1 MAKASKKKTA
11 YVCQSCGAQ
20 SPRWFGR
27 CPECGEWNTCAEE
40 MVPAQKAAASRV
52 RQFDTAGAKPLPI
65 TAVELVGED
74 RQAIGIGE
82 LDRALGGGIVPGS
95 VVLIG
100 GDPGIGKSTLLLQ
113 ASGQLGF
120 TGEKVLYVSGEES
133 MRQTRLR
140 AGRIGALTDE
150 LFVLSETNMDAI
162 TAHMD
167 RLQPTLVVVDSIQ
180 TVYRPELESAPG
192 SVSQVRE
199 CAAQLMYLAKRTGIA
214 VFLVGHV
221 TKEGAIAGP
230 RLLEHM
236 VDTVL
241 YLEGERS
248 HSYRILRAVKNRFGS
263 TNEVGLFEM
272 RDMGLV
278 EVTNPSEI
286 FLPERE
292 GVRPG
297 SVVVCSMEGT
307 RPLLVEIQAL
317 VSSSTFGY
325 PQRVAT
331 GVNPK
336 RLSILLAVLE
346 KRAGLKL
353 SAEDVFLNVAGGVRL
368 DEPAVELGMALAVAS
383 SFRDRPVPPHT
394 VAIGEVGLSGEIRP
408 VGHIPQRLAEAH
420 QLGFERIVL
429 ARGNLKGI
437 KPIAGL
443 QLIGVS
449 QIEEALEAVG

>member
-1 MAKASKKKTA
+1 MAKASRKKTA
-11 YVCQSCGAQ
+11 YVCQSCGAS

-40 MVPAQKAAASRV
+40 IVPDQKTTLRV
-52 RQFDTAGAKPLPI
+52 QRLDEVGAKPLPI
-65 TAVELVGED
+65 TAVELIGED
-74 RQAIGIGE
+74 RRATGIGE

-140 AGRIGALTDE
+140 AGRIGALTDQ
-150 LFVLSETNMDAI
+150 LFILSETNMDAI
-162 TAHMD
+162 TAHVD

-180 TVYRPELESAPG
+180 TIYRPELESAPG

-241 YLEGERS
+241 YLEGERA

-272 RDMGLV
+272 RDVGLI

-292 GVRPG
+292 GVYPG

-331 GVNPK
+331 GVDPK
-336 RLSILLAVLE
+336 RVSILLAVLE
-346 KRAGLKL
+346 KRVGLKL

-383 SFRDRPVPPHT
+383 SFQDRPVPPYT

-408 VGHIPQRLAEAH
+408 VGHIPQRLAEVH
-420 QLGFERIVL
+420 KLGFQRILL
-429 ARGNLKGI
+429 AKGDLKGI
-437 KPIAGL
+437 RPVEGL
-443 QLIGVS
+443 QLIGVA
-449 QIEEALEAVG
+449 QIEEALEVVA